1 MTQDET
7 HRLALA
13 VESLRGTV
21 ETGFAAVRGDINVLA
36 TRESRNASDIEKLD
50 TRVENLESRR
60 FPLPTIGGLCGVA
73 AVLLSVIQVLG
84 KG

>member
-1 MTQDET
+1 MTTDEA
-7 HRLALA
+7 HRLELIM
-13 VESLRGTV
+13 VE
-21 ETGFAAVRGDINVLA
+21 GFTAVRGDINLLA
-36 TRESRNASDIEKLD
+36 QSVRETAGEVEKLD
-50 TRVENLESRR
+50 SRVKNLEERR

>member
-1 MTQDET
+1 MTQDEA
-7 HRLALA
+7 HRLELLI
-13 VESLRGTV
+13 VE
-21 ETGFAAVRGDINVLA
+21 GFSAVRGDINRLA
-36 TRESRNASDIEKLD
+36 QDQGLLRQDSVDHEARLRS
-50 TRVENLESRR
+50 LESRR